1 VIVRLN
7 VICVGISGFRL
18 KGLGRVVVRPVW
30 GFTALFVVGIGL
42 ETGWIGFAIGF
53 GGYLD

>member
-1 VIVRLN
+1 MIVRLN